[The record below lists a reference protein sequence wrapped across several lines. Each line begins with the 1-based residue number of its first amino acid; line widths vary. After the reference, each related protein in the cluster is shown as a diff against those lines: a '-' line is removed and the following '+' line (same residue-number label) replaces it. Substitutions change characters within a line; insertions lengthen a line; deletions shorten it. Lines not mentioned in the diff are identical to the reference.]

1 MYNMQ
6 KSLYCK
12 MTMFGKK
19 DQKNTIFAQK
29 NIDRQKFN

>member
-1 MYNMQ
+1 MYNLQ
-6 KSLYCK
+6 KSFYCK

-19 DQKNTIFAQK
+19 DQKNAIFAQK